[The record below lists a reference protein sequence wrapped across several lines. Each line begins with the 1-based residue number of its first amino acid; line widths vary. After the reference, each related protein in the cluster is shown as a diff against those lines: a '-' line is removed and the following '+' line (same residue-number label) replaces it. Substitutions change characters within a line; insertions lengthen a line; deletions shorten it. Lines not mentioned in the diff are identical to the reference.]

1 MGDLDMVR
9 ILLREGQDI
18 NESTQAFKNSPIHIA
33 AKNGHLLIVK
43 FLLENGAMIN
53 LANSNGLSALDVTNQ
68 SLEII

>member
-53 LANSNGLSALDVTNQ
+53 LANSNGLSALDVTN
-68 SLEII
+68 